1 MLVMSL
7 ALALL
12 SKILCQT
19 ENTSLGGV
27 FVREIELFLRVA
39 DLGRPSWLWFE
50 YRVVVIESFGGAEI
64 KR

>member
-27 FVREIELFLRVA
+27 FVREIELFRRVA
-39 DLGRPSWLWFE
+39 DLGRPSWLCLG
-50 YRVVVIESFGGAEI
+50 SNTA
-64 KR
+64 